1 VEKTSLYYMTK
12 LKPLASKLEKFVDRY
27 GDSYYGKG
35 ARTALDNYVKS
46 ERKTLKNPLAGK
58 GK

>member
-1 VEKTSLYYMTK
+1 MTK